1 MGSELVGFVEVIN
14 SCISENYSKKYID
27 AKSNISN
34 IIKYFK
40 DERKR
45 TDLGKCQ

>member
-1 MGSELVGFVEVIN
+1 MESELVGFIEVIN
-14 SCISENYSKKYID
+14 SCISENYFKKYTE

-34 IIKYFK
+34 IIQYFK